1 MVGEILTLSSINIQ
15 ISKLYVL
22 KEGAKVSNI
31 EFETTGQAMILY
43 CDYKKILQ
51 SKIDSVC
58 KKIGFDDSK
67 IQWKIYDP
75 KTNKTSLKQMFV
87 GLNGEDYGYCNPRD
101 NIICISTLS
110 IQKDASNSLLKKY
123 NSLLRL
129 EKDTDDF
136 LANVI
141 IDEITHIQTQSNHG
155 SSTYDNKFKDNVIK
169 YYLSPFDRIMSK
181 IN

>member
-1 MVGEILTLSSINIQ
+1 MGKDIPYIHDTRYT
-15 ISKLYVL
+15 KKWVL

-31 EFETTGQAMILY
+31 EFKTTEQALILY

-67 IQWKIYDP
+67 IQRKIYNP
-75 KTNKTSLKQMFV
+75 KTNKISLNQMFV
-87 GLNGEDYGYCNPRD
+87 GLNGKDYGYCSPRE

-123 NSLLRL
+123 NTLLRL

-155 SSTYDNKFKDNVIK
+155 SLVYDKKFKDNVIK
-169 YYLSPFDRIMSK
+169 YYLSPLDRIMLK
-181 IN
+181 IK